1 MIGNKPKVFKRGGDF
16 SIILTLPSYV
26 QPGHFADWTPTAQVR
41 KYQND
46 ASSGFIGD
54 LTFEWLV
61 DSQNMSFRLSST
73 ETANWPL
80 GLAEM
85 DVLFTSPTGKKTQ
98 TQTVIF
104 KIDRGITRTPA
115 PVEGA

>member
-1 MIGNKPKVFKRGGDF
+1 MIGNKPKIFKRGGDF

-26 QPGHFADWTPTAQVR
+26 QPDHFADWTATAQVR

-46 ASSGFIGD
+46 GASGFIAN
-54 LTFEWLV
+54 LVFEWLP
-61 DSQNMSFRLSST
+61 DSQHLGFRLT
-73 ETANWPL
+73 NEDTDNWPL

-104 KIDRGITRTPA
+104 KIDRGITRQVA
-115 PVEGA
+115 A